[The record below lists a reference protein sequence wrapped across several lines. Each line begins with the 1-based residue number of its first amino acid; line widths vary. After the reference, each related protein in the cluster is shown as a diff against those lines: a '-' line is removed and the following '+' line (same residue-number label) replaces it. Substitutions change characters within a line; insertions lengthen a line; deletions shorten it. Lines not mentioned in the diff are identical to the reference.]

1 MAVLQL
7 PERLYRRMT
16 HVLRTSE
23 LRPEQV
29 ESVRAAISRGVVP
42 DYVTAAA
49 AFAYLYFGANF
60 AKTYRAVADVIAN
73 RDFQRPIRILDLG
86 SGHGAS
92 LAGAVAALTDHHLR
106 VEQVVAI
113 DHCSEQ
119 LSLLR
124 QGVQNWLEDDYPGT
138 RIDVRQSDV
147 REVARLSEG
156 VDLIV
161 ASYLLCEMSD
171 GVAFEATLRSHPRFL
186 RAEIVAIDSDEE
198 GHPVWRSNA
207 RRGTF
212 DRRQLQIDLTRI
224 ADRNLGEP
232 KYNRRAA

>member
-7 PERLYRRMT
+7 PDRLYQRMT
-16 HVLRTSE
+16 DVLRASE
-23 LRPEQV
+23 LRLDQV
-29 ESVRAAISRGVVP
+29 ESVRAAISRGDVP

-60 AKTYRAVADVIAN
+60 AKTYRAVVDVVAN

-106 VEQVVAI
+106 VEQVVAV
-113 DHCSEQ
+113 DHSPSQ

-124 QGVQNWLEDDYPGT
+124 QGVQNWLEDDHPDT

-147 REVARLSEG
+147 RELVRFSEG
-156 VDLIV
+156 FDLIV

-171 GVAFEATLRSHPRFL
+171 AEAFEATLRSHRRFL
-186 RAEIVAIDSDEE
+186 RAEIVTIDSDQD
-198 GHPVWRSNA
+198 GRPVWRSND
-207 RRGTF
+207 RRGAF
-212 DRRQLQIDLTRI
+212 DHRQLQIDLTRI
-224 ADRNLGEP
+224 AVPNLGEP